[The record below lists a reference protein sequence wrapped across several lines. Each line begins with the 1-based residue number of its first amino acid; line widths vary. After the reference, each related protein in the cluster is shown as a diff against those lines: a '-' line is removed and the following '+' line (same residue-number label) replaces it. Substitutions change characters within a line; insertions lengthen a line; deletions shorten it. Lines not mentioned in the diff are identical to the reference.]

1 MYLTMNDKGK
11 YYTDDLKENDD
22 IIAVVIICLDAK
34 NIYIN
39 VYREKIDV
47 SH

>member
-1 MYLTMNDKGK
+1 MYLTMNGARK
-11 YYTDDLKENDD
+11 YYADDLKENDV
-22 IIAVVIICLDAK
+22 IIVAVIICFDAK

-39 VYREKIDV
+39 VCREKNDE

>member
-1 MYLTMNDKGK
+1 MYLTMNGARKH
-11 YYTDDLKENDD
+11 YADDLKENDD

-39 VYREKIDV
+39 VYREKIDQ
-47 SH
+47 SY

>member
-1 MYLTMNDKGK
+1 MYLTMNGARK
-11 YYTDDLKENDD
+11 YYADDLKENDV
-22 IIAVVIICLDAK
+22 IIAVVIICFHAK

-39 VYREKIDV
+39 VWREKIDE

>member
-1 MYLTMNDKGK
+1 MYLTMNGARK
-11 YYTDDLKENDD
+11 YYADYLKEIDD
-22 IIAVVIICLDAK
+22 IIAVVIICFDAK

-39 VYREKIDV
+39 VCREKIDQ

>member
-1 MYLTMNDKGK
+1 MYLTMNGARK
-11 YYTDDLKENDD
+11 YYADDLKENDD

-34 NIYIN
+34 NIYIY
-39 VYREKIDV
+39 VYREKIDQ

>member
-1 MYLTMNDKGK
+1 MNGTWK
-11 YYTDDLKENDD
+11 YYADDLKENDD

-34 NIYIN
+34 NIYIYVN
-39 VYREKIDV
+39 REKIDQ

>member
-1 MYLTMNDKGK
+1 MYLTMNGARK
-11 YYTDDLKENDD
+11 YYVDDLKENDD
-22 IIAVVIICLDAK
+22 IIAVVIICFDAK

-39 VYREKIDV
+39 VYREKIDE